1 MYQIVVCSLFIWM
14 ELVVTAWAA
23 AKKDIWLTALNGF
36 CATGW
41 IIILV
46 YRIVQFV
53 K

>member
-1 MYQIVVCSLFIWM
+1 MYPIVLCFLFVWM

-41 IIILV
+41 IIIL
-46 YRIVQFV
+46 IVRVVQYL